1 MTQKQLIE
9 FIKGFKENFQ
19 NILAIV
25 ILIACFGTNVLILR
39 GWFNDNQHIAEIRTG
54 NMAVLIMIVQYYFGS
69 SRGSANKEKIIG
81 TLTENNAEE
90 SKSKD

>member
-1 MTQKQLIE
+1 MTQKQLIA
-9 FIKGFKENFQ
+9 FLAGFKENFQ
-19 NILAIV
+19 NVLAIIV
-25 ILIACFGTNVLILR
+25 LVSCFGTNILILR

-81 TLTENNAEE
+81 TLTEANAEE
-90 SKSKD
+90 KKD